1 MKQGETMRNAILQ
14 NRAKLLRLAQESF
27 NVIQGSPDSKQE
39 LSLIDQLDEANFL
52 VRFCNSMTGHLN
64 ADEICAN
71 AAGLLYR
78 RFHYDHLMFSFPF
91 GEELKSC
98 RFSPVKNADEEH
110 HILQKQVTGNRGDCR
125 PFPVCGSERMI
136 RVELPDRL
144 GEIRFYADPEAVGS
158 VSRHFFTII
167 ADCLG
172 RTFRRALDYS
182 RVSELSMRDGLT
194 GLFNRRAFRE
204 MLDHEGERRKLE
216 PLSVLMIDIDNFKG
230 INDTFGHPAGDD
242 VIVSVAKA
250 IKSGARGANIVARY
264 GGEEFVVLL
273 PGALPDAAHAV
284 AKRMKRHISD
294 LSFSFCASRV
304 NVTASIGAATSPG
317 KDRHRVEELIEHA
330 DQALYLAKLAGKNRV
345 ILHGDPPEASD
356 GMQAPRLRVA
366 GP

>member
-1 MKQGETMRNAILQ
+1 MRSTIPHC
-14 NRAKLLRLAQESF
+14 RPRLLRLAQESSRS
-27 NVIQGSPDSKQE
+27 IQVSPDPQNATA
-39 LSLIDQLDEANFL
+39 LIDQLDEANFL
-52 VRFCNSMTGHLN
+52 VRFCNSMTGHLD

-78 RFHYDHLMFSFPF
+78 RFHYDHLIFSFPF
-91 GEELKSC
+91 EGELKPC

-125 PFPVCGSERMI
+125 PFPVCGPERMI

-144 GEIRFYADPEAVGS
+144 GEIRLYVDPEAVGS

-204 MLDHEGERRKLE
+204 MLDHEGGRRKLE
-216 PLSVLMIDIDNFKG
+216 PLSVLMIDIDNFKS

-250 IKSGARGANIVARY
+250 IKIGARGADIVARY

-273 PGALPDAAHAV
+273 PGALPDAVHSV
-284 AKRMKRHISD
+284 AKRMQRQISN
-294 LSFSFCASRV
+294 LSFSFCASRL
-304 NVTASIGAATSPG
+304 NVTVSIGAATSSG
-317 KDRHRVEELIEHA
+317 KDRHRVEELIEHS
-330 DQALYLAKLAGKNRV
+330 DQALYLAKKGGKNRV
-345 ILHGDPPEASD
+345 ILHGDLPETSN
-356 GMQAPRLRVA
+356 GMQTPRLQVA
-366 GP
+366 VP